1 MKKTLIKWQWM
12 YTFVAM
18 AMLMACQQDVTV
30 ADLNPETSKQMD
42 VIVTASQGSEV
53 DSRISY
59 TPQEETTGTTVV
71 VKWEGKSEEM
81 IAYSWYDAEGV
92 HLGYLPAIENS
103 VSSDGKSQNFG
114 GTLNMNDGVNGTW
127 HHLFYPLPWD
137 SWITQDDTE
146 KTLTIR
152 YPMNNQVQDCTEG
165 NETKHLEAYNIMNVM
180 NSQLETGTATI
191 SFKHYTSLLYM
202 DLTLPESNT
211 ISSIKLVSE
220 QAMFGTEY
228 IMKFILIEAGL
239 GQGTEDDKMSTSV
252 TLTLQNDAED
262 TSVKGYLMLTPYYVK
277 ENESATFHVEATATD
292 GTVYK
297 SEDITVSATG
307 YLFKAGKCKTLRRT
321 LEKVVLPMGDKTAEQ
336 AVKGDLAMADGTF
349 ISKDDIANLTD
360 EQKAN
365 VRGVV
370 FWTEENDKVYT
381 YSSLAYD
388 EIMKTDFPTCTHG
401 LIVALNN
408 VATGCKWQD
417 PNASVVAWQTNI
429 FSDANKSDYK
439 QIAAINGETDNLKY
453 ILGYQNTKLLKAYN
467 KYCSETTGMS
477 DYIVKPVAELVT
489 WESTPG
495 NEAPAN
501 TTGWFIPSA
510 KELHM
515 LCYKDVLYNS
525 LGTTT
530 YKAINPLIEALGGTE
545 LGETESGGAELSDKK
560 NYWSST
566 ERRDDT
572 GFAYQIYFNDG
583 SFSRNAKYG
592 LAYIR
597 AVCAF

>member
-1 MKKTLIKWQWM
+1 MKKSILLTG
-12 YTFVAM
+12 AM
-18 AMLMACQQDVTV
+18 MLLMASCSNEEFLPNEEVKNDNAEPTLTIIATQSDDASSRIDYDPSADGKTINLTWTVGDAIYVCEAEKPTKFMELTLEEGAGTNTGIFTTSEEIVWEEGAELVAYYKANEEMYKHYQGNYYLETYFYPVVYNSVTQVQTADGSMEHLKDVNYMKSETFSYEEGTISSLQFSQMGAIMQLNLSGLSGKNVKKLELLLDDASLSLVENECFTIWAGYFEEAYSNKYYMPSASMTFGEEGAGVV
-30 ADLNPETSKQMD
+30 ADETL
-42 VIVTASQGSEV
+42 TAYLMLGAT
-53 DSRISY
+53 DA
-59 TPQEETTGTTVV
+59 T
-71 VKWEGKSEEM
+71 EG
-81 IAYSWYDAEGV
+81 
-92 HLGYLPAIENS
+92 
-103 VSSDGKSQNFG
+103 
-114 GTLNMNDGVNGTW
+114 
-127 HHLFYPLPWD
+127 
-137 SWITQDDTE
+137 
-146 KTLTIR
+146 KTLTLTATTTDGE
-152 YPMNNQVQDCTEG
+152 YTATVTG
-165 NETKHLEAYNIMNVM
+165 GKLEAGKIY
-180 NSQLETGTATI
+180 SI
-191 SFKHYTSLLYM
+191 SK
-202 DLTLPESNT
+202 
-211 ISSIKLVSE
+211 
-220 QAMFGTEY
+220 AM
-228 IMKFILIEAGL
+228 
-239 GQGTEDDKMSTSV
+239 
-252 TLTLQNDAED
+252 
-262 TSVKGYLMLTPYYVK
+262 
-277 ENESATFHVEATATD
+277 
-292 GTVYK
+292 
-297 SEDITVSATG
+297 
-307 YLFKAGKCKTLRRT
+307 
-321 LEKVVLPMGDKTAEQ
+321 EKVVLPMGNKTAEQ

-349 ISKDDIANLTD
+349 ISKDDIEELTD

-370 FWTEENDKVYT
+370 FWTEKNDKVYT

-417 PNASVVAWQTNI
+417 PNASVVAWQTNT

-477 DYIVKPVAELVT
+477 DYIVKPVAELAT
-489 WESTPG
+489 WEATPG

-515 LCYKDVLYNS
+515 LCNKDVLYNTF
-525 LGTTT
+525 GTTT

-545 LGETESGGAELSDKK
+545 LGETELGGAEMGEKK

-572 GFAYQIYFNDG
+572 EFAYQIYFNDG
-583 SFSRNAKYG
+583 SFSRNGKYG
-592 LAYIR
+592 LAYVR